1 MVWLSLVA
9 VHTGHVVLVGLTL
22 LLGPVVEVGETVT
35 VESPLYTTVEHMV
48 VVDQSGPVLTEVEV
62 LVELVSSSSHSLSDD
77 DEEVVVDVT
86 LVGAT
91 LWLPEG
97 VEDGLDVEE
106 EVSLVGQILSVMVVV
121 TMGRLILFQ
130 SRE

>member
-9 VHTGHVVLVGLTL
+9 VHTGHVVPVGLTL
-22 LLGPVVEVGETVT
+22 LLAPVVEVGEAVT
-35 VESPLYTTVEHMV
+35 VELPLYTTVEHMV

-62 LVELVSSSSHSLSDD
+62 LGELVSSSSHSLSDED
-77 DEEVVVDVT
+77 VVDVT

-97 VEDGLDVEE
+97 VEDGFEEAVE
-106 EVSLVGQILSVMVVV
+106 VTLVGQTLSVMVVV
-121 TMGRLILFQ
+121 TIGRLILFQ
-130 SRE
+130 SRV